1 MSTPNA
7 RPPLPRFEDFDNVRE
22 DRLRVT
28 DIDFQKHVNNAIY
41 GQFFGS
47 ARFDFLNEEVRP
59 LLEEGAKLVVASTSI
74 SYLAEMVYDASRI
87 RTMSRIKSLGR
98 SSMQFEQIIVQNSKI
113 CTHAITTMVHR
124 GPEGS
129 TPWPEAI
136 VQKFPRIMP

>member
-1 MSTPNA
+1 MSTQNT
-7 RPPLPRFEDFDNVRE
+7 RPPLPRIEDFDTVRE

-47 ARFDFLNEEVRP
+47 ARFDFLNDEVRP
-59 LLEEGAKLVVASTSI
+59 LLPEGAKLVVANTTI
-74 SYLAEMVYDASRI
+74 AYLAEMTYGTGRI
-87 RTMSRIKSLGR
+87 RTMSRVKSLGR
-98 SSMQFEQIIVQNSKI
+98 SSMQFEQIIVQDNKI

-129 TPWPEAI
+129 TPWPGAI
-136 VQKFPRIMP
+136 VQKFPRITP